1 MITID
6 HNEHQCSTKII
17 DDDHRSIQKISTN
30 YTTKT
35 PSFLIIMPSKFLTLK
50 FLYQSPIS
58 VLLTKDSKNGKD
70 NCEIRKAKN
79 DPNLKNDELLS
90 KYVLSIPK
98 AMRMNGLLLQG
109 YLVYPKVLRRIENFE
124 IRNDDIWLCTY
135 PKSGT
140 TWTEEILSLI
150 FANGDIDACS
160 KKIIA
165 ERVPHLEIGKPFGHL
180 KWLRSFRSPR
190 LLATHLNV
198 ENIPGQLRQGKA
210 KVKLNLK

>member
-6 HNEHQCSTKII
+6 QERQHCSIVVDDGNRKTSKITETK
-17 DDDHRSIQKISTN
+17 S
-30 YTTKT
+30 

-50 FLYQSPIS
+50 FLYQSPIGA
-58 VLLTKDSKNGKD
+58 LLTKDHHSTNGKD

-79 DPNLKNDELLS
+79 DPNLKNDEILA

-98 AMRMNGLLLQG
+98 AIRMNGLLLQG
-109 YLVYPKVLRRIENFE
+109 YLAYPKVLRRIENFE
-124 IRNDDIWLCTY
+124 IRTDDIWLCTY

-140 TWTEEILSLI
+140 TWTQEILSLI
-150 FANGDIDACS
+150 FANGDIDAVS

-165 ERVPHLEIGKPFGHL
+165 ERVLHLEIGKPFGHL
-180 KWLRSFRSPR
+180 KWLRSTPSPR

-210 KVKLNLK
+210 KVI